1 MKRIGGIMAIG
12 LMSLTLLK
20 TSGAAAQEMD
30 RSKIDDKYKWNLED
44 LYASDDAW
52 RAAKENVQQE
62 VQSILLYKGKLAASS
77 KDLLACLEL
86 NSDLNKEFSRLYTYA
101 ARKSDLDLRNAENM
115 ALKQEMDQFGT
126 NVNTKVAFI
135 EPELVELDQK
145 KIDKFIKEQ
154 PGLEVYRFYIED
166 LQRRKAHKL
175 SEKEEKI
182 IAEAGNLA
190 GSPYNIYSIFA
201 NAELPYPEAT
211 LSTGEKVRLNQAGY
225 SLHRASPVRADRELV
240 FETFWKAMA
249 DYKQTLGAALYANVK
264 SDMFYALVRGY
275 NSSLEAALDPN
286 NIPTDVYHSLVD
298 NVNKNLDSFH
308 RYLKIKKRMLGVD
321 TLKYSDIYAPTVE
334 GVDLAYN
341 VEEGEALIL
350 DALAPLGEKYT
361 RVVKQAMDNRWVD
374 MYPTP
379 GKRSG
384 AYSSGSAYDVHP
396 YILMNYNGKYDDV
409 STLAH
414 ELGHT
419 MHSYLSNKNQPYP
432 LSDYAIF
439 VAEVASTLNEALLMD
454 KMLKEIKDDDVRLSL
469 LMEYLDGVKGT
480 VFRQT
485 QFAEFELKI
494 HELAEQDKPLT
505 GDVLTEIYR
514 DILKRYYG
522 DAEGVTKI
530 EDYVTVEWDYI
541 PHFYYNF
548 YVYQYATSFCASTA
562 LAEKVLAGEKGA
574 VDNVLTFLSAGGSD
588 YPINILKKAGVDM
601 TTSDPFEKTMA
612 AMNRTMDEIEK
623 ILDKKGM

>member
-20 TSGAAAQEMD
+20 TSDAAAQEMD

-154 PGLEVYRFYIED
+154 PGLEVYRFYLED

-240 FETFWKAMA
+240 FQTFWKAMA

-264 SDMFYALVRGY
+264 SDMFYARVRGY

-286 NIPTDVYHSLVD
+286 NIPADVYHSLVD

-505 GDVLTEIYR
+505 GDVLSELYR
-514 DILKRYYG
+514 VILKRYYG